1 MKILI
6 YILKQWLKQTQKFF
20 KLELFRIQ
28 FNNLVFQIR
37 RLLFSNLR
45 AQDVLYCTVQSIEN
59 LLN

>member
-6 YILKQWLKQTQKFF
+6 YILKQWFKQTQKIF